1 LEALPVY
8 RIWFPENRP
17 HYAIIMRPIFTNMKT
32 EYIYN
37 LFKKSKGISTDSR
50 TVGKGQIFF
59 ALWGDNYNG
68 NKFAAEA
75 LERGALYAVIDDP
88 LFETENT
95 ILVDDC
101 LFELQALASQFRK
114 EMKVPV
120 LAITG
125 TNGKTT
131 TKELLAT
138 ILSKKFKVH
147 YTKGNLNNH
156 IGVPLTI
163 LSAPADTEMLI
174 IEMGASHIGEIRTL
188 CLIAKPE
195 YGIITNIG
203 TAHIEGFGSVDGVAK
218 AKTELYEYLRKVNGI
233 ALYNDKDPLLTEKIF
248 RIINRAVP
256 FSDPTGI
263 DLKIDLVPSDLNL
276 KISLTYLHH
285 TYSINTN
292 LFGSYNLENIR
303 AAVATGLF
311 LGVEMKDIV
320 DAVGKYQPA
329 DNRSQIK
336 ITKNNTLICD
346 AYNANPTSMYLA
358 MEAFAAIS
366 ADRKIIILGDML
378 ELGGKSDEEHIKVL
392 KALQSQIAEK
402 ILLVGPVFQKISLK
416 SGFKAFD
423 NVDKLIEFLKT
434 EPLKGNTILIKGSRG
449 IRLEKIYD
457 LL

>member
-1 LEALPVY
+1 
-8 RIWFPENRP
+8 
-17 HYAIIMRPIFTNMKT
+17 MKT
-32 EYIYN
+32 EQLYN
-37 LFKKSKGISTDSR
+37 LFKESKGVSTDSR

-68 NKFAAEA
+68 NKFASEA
-75 LERGALYAVIDDP
+75 LARGASCAVIDDP

-101 LFELQALASQFRK
+101 LFELQALASNFRK
-114 EMKVPV
+114 ELKVPV

-125 TNGKTT
+125 SNGKTT
-131 TKELLAT
+131 TKELLAA

-147 YTKGNLNNH
+147 FTKGNLNNH

-188 CLIAKPE
+188 CLIAKPD

-203 TAHIEGFGSVDGVAK
+203 TAHIEGFGSADGVAR
-218 AKTELYEYLRKVNGI
+218 AKTELYEHLRKVNGI
-233 ALYNDKDPLLTEKIF
+233 ALYNDKDSLLTEKIF

-263 DLKIDLVPSDLNL
+263 DLLVDLVPSDLAL
-276 KISLTYLHH
+276 RISITYLHH
-285 TYSINTN
+285 TYIINTN
-292 LFGSYNLENIR
+292 LFGSYNLENVR

-311 LGVEMKDIV
+311 LGVEMKDIIE
-320 DAVGKYQPA
+320 AVEQYQPA
-329 DNRSQIK
+329 NNRSQIK
-336 ITKNNTLICD
+336 TTKSNTLLCD
-346 AYNANPTSMYLA
+346 SYNANPTSMCLA
-358 MEAFAAIS
+358 LDSFSAIK

-378 ELGGKSDEEHIKVL
+378 ELGDKSEEEHLKVL
-392 KALQSQIAEK
+392 KVLQSHIAEK
-402 ILLVGPVFQKISLK
+402 VLLVGPVFHKISSK

-423 NVDKLIEFLKT
+423 NVDKLMEFLKGDT
-434 EPLKGNTILIKGSRG
+434 LKGNTILIKGSRG
-449 IRLEKIYD
+449 MGLEKIYD

>member
-1 LEALPVY
+1 
-8 RIWFPENRP
+8 
-17 HYAIIMRPIFTNMKT
+17 MKT
-32 EYIYN
+32 EQLYN
-37 LFKKSKGISTDSR
+37 LFKESTGVSTDSR

-68 NKFAAEA
+68 NKFASEA
-75 LERGALYAVIDDP
+75 LARGALCAVIDDP
-88 LFETENT
+88 IYETENT

-101 LFELQALASQFRK
+101 LFELQALASHCRK
-114 EMKVPV
+114 EMNVPV

-131 TKELLAT
+131 TKELLAV
-138 ILSKKFKVH
+138 ILSKKFRIH

-174 IEMGASHIGEIRTL
+174 IEMGASHLGEIRTL
-188 CLIAKPE
+188 CHIAKPE

-218 AKTELYEYLRKVNGI
+218 AKTELYEHLRRVNGI

-263 DLKIDLVPSDLNL
+263 NLLVDIVPSDLNL
-276 KISLTYLHH
+276 KLIVTYLHNI
-285 TYSINTN
+285 YNISTN
-292 LFGSYNLENIR
+292 LFGSYNLENVR
-303 AAVATGLF
+303 AAIATGLF
-311 LGVEMKDIV
+311 LGVDIKDIV
-320 DAVGKYQPA
+320 EAVENYQPA
-329 DNRSQIK
+329 NNRSQVK
-336 ITKNNTLICD
+336 TTKYNTLICD
-346 AYNANPTSMYLA
+346 SYNANPTSMQLA
-358 MEAFAAIS
+358 LDSFSAIK
-366 ADRKIIILGDML
+366 ADHKMVILGDML
-378 ELGGKSDEEHIKVL
+378 ELGEKSEEEHLKVL
-392 KALQSQIAEK
+392 KLLQSQTAEK
-402 ILLVGPVFQKISLK
+402 VILVGPVFHKISAK
-416 SGFKAFD
+416 SGFNSFE
-423 NVDKLIEFLKT
+423 NVNNLTEFLKK
-434 EPLKGNTILIKGSRG
+434 EPLRGNLILIKGSRG